1 MTAGGVELPAE
12 PRTTYASWRT
22 NAEHAG
28 WRLIPLLC
36 LLAAAPVIV
45 PFLTAGAGGLT
56 LHSIPLAADPFGTA
70 AGARIA
76 ESPMSKGRMG
86 VALAAVVCTA
96 GVSAAVYFGLRGRFT
111 SIPPEV
117 KKPEQA
123 VKPEEE
129 EPADASLYRPAPV
142 SLSAASAFLY
152 TGKTAWPQVGVD
164 RTALK
169 RRGAAVV
176 RGQVRTADG
185 KPLAGVEISIPGQP
199 EVGRTHT
206 DAAGGFDL
214 AVNGGGPVVV
224 SYRMKDF
231 LPAQRQIA
239 VPWQDYAWAPDV
251 VLIPPGDR
259 LDAINLPAQDAALRG
274 PPVATTTAAGGR
286 RSLCRPTSRQRWSF
300 PTATSRWAGSRCRPP
315 STASGRTGRRRSG
328 TSPPGAGYCYA
339 VDVSADEGQEPGA
352 VAVKFNK
359 PLLHYVENFLKLP
372 AGTILP
378 LASYDTEQSVW
389 VPAPARRVIGVLGV
403 KDGLA
408 EFLDGKGQAADA
420 AAQAAIGVS
429 EVDAVGSPNSTAR
442 SRRASG
448 GCR

>member
-1 MTAGGVELPAE
+1 MTAGGVEPPAE

-22 NAEHAG
+22 NAEHAAG
-28 WRLIPLLC
+28 GSYPCFACWPRP
-36 LLAAAPVIV
+36 PWIV

-56 LHSIPLAADPFGTA
+56 LHSIPLAADPFGTGGRA
-70 AGARIA
+70 CTA
-76 ESPMSKGRMG
+76 ESPMSKRWMG
-86 VALAAVVCTA
+86 VVLTAVVCTA

-152 TGKTAWPQVGVD
+152 TGKAPRQVGVD

-169 RRGAAVV
+169 RRRAAVV

-259 LDAINLPAQDAALRG
+259 LDAIESARA
-274 PPVATTTAAGGR
+274 
-286 RSLCRPTSRQRWSF
+286 
-300 PTATSRWAGSRCRPP
+300 
-315 STASGRTGRRRSG
+315 GRRR
-328 TSPPGAGYCYA
+328 PCA
-339 VDVSADEGQEPGA
+339 
-352 VAVKFNK
+352 
-359 PLLHYVENFLKLP
+359 
-372 AGTILP
+372 
-378 LASYDTEQSVW
+378 
-389 VPAPARRVIGVLGV
+389 AR
-403 KDGLA
+403 
-408 EFLDGKGQAADA
+408 
-420 AAQAAIGVS
+420 
-429 EVDAVGSPNSTAR
+429 P
-442 SRRASG
+442 
-448 GCR
+448 